1 MNAQNPNN
9 TLHAAITVKN
19 LKKAYRGNAA
29 PAVNNLSL
37 SVAQG
42 AIFGLLGPNG
52 AGKTTLINILCG
64 LRAFDEGE
72 VSVYGY
78 SLPAQW
84 KEIKTLIG
92 FVPQEIALYPML
104 TAYENLRFFGG
115 IFGLRGAVLENSVN
129 ALLSQFGLEQSKH
142 GYLKNF
148 SGGMK
153 RRVNLIAGIL
163 HRPKILFL
171 DEPTAGVDV
180 QSKNVIL
187 ESLRE
192 INRQGATIIYTSHYM
207 EEAETLC
214 SRVAFIDEGKVICEG
229 NPAEMV
235 KQQPDCASLEML
247 YLQLTGKKL
256 RD

>member
-1 MNAQNPNN
+1 MNA
-9 TLHAAITVKN
+9 AIAIN
-19 LKKAYRGNAA
+19 SLKKTYRGNAS
-29 PAVNNLSL
+29 PAIDRLSL
-37 SVAQG
+37 SIAQG
-42 AIFGLLGPNG
+42 TIFGLLGPNG

-64 LRAFDEGE
+64 LRSFDEGE
-72 VSVYGY
+72 VNIHGY
-78 SLPAQW
+78 SLPRQW

-104 TAYENLRFFGG
+104 TAYENLKTFGG
-115 IFGLRGAVLENSVN
+115 IFGLRGA
-129 ALLSQFGLEQSKH
+129 ALDNNINELLFQFGLEQSKRR
-142 GYLKNF
+142 YLKNF

-192 INRQGATIIYTSHYM
+192 INRQGTTIIYTSHCM

-214 SRVAFIDEGKVICEG
+214 SRVAFIDGGKVICEG
-229 NPAEMV
+229 NPLEMIR
-235 KQQPDCASLEML
+235 QQPGCASLEML
-247 YLQLTGKKL
+247 YLQLTGKNL

>member
-1 MNAQNPNN
+1 MYP
-9 TLHAAITVKN
+9 AITIKRLVKT
-19 LKKAYRGNAA
+19 YRGNAS
-29 PAVNNLSL
+29 PAIDRLSL
-37 SVAQG
+37 SIAQG
-42 AIFGLLGPNG
+42 TVFGLLGPNG

-64 LRAFDEGE
+64 LRSFDEGE
-72 VSVYGY
+72 VNIYGY
-78 SLPAQW
+78 ALPRQW

-92 FVPQEIALYPML
+92 FVPQEIALYPLL
-104 TAYENLRFFGG
+104 TAYENLKIFGG
-115 IFGLRGAVLENSVN
+115 IFGLRGAVLDNRINE
-129 ALLSQFGLEQSKH
+129 LLSQFGLEQSKRRT
-142 GYLKNF
+142 LQNF

-192 INRQGATIIYTSHYM
+192 MNRQGTTIIYTSHYM
-207 EEAETLC
+207 EEAEALC
-214 SRVAFIDEGKVICEG
+214 SHVAFIDEGSVVCEG
-229 NPAEMV
+229 NPAEMI
-235 KQQPDCASLEML
+235 KQQPGCTSLEML